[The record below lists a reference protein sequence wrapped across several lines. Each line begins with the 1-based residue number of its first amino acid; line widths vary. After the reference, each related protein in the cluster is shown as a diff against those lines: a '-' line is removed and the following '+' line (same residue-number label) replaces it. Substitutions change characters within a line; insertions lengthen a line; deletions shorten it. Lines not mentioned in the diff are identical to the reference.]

1 MTKCFKNNVGSLLI
15 VFQLFTSAIVA
26 QTGGTY
32 DLSHTVIA
40 GGGGSNSAGG
50 TYSVDGTVGQPQA
63 GTVSTNGNFNLRGGF
78 WAYQTLAPSAASVT
92 VSGRVLTPDGRGLRN
107 AVVRISDPLGGYRNV
122 TTSALGFYTFDNVQA
137 GQTYVMSVSSKLYRF
152 AARSLLVNDD
162 LAGLDFV
169 GSE

>member
-15 VFQLFTSAIVA
+15 VFQLFTLVIVA
-26 QTGGTY
+26 QTGGPY

-107 AVVRISDPLGGYRNV
+107 ATVKISDPLGGYRNV
-122 TTSALGFYTFDNVQA
+122 TTSSLGFYTFDNVQA

-162 LAGLDFV
+162 LAGVDFV